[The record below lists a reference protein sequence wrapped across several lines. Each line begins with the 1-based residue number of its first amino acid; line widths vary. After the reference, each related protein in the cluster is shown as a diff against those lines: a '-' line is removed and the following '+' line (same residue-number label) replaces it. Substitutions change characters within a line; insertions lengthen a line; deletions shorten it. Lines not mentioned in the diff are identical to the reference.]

1 MDNRKQWVL
10 SRIRLGIFS
19 LVVGLLVIF
28 VGIWLELALSYLP
41 YDARIITGLGILLA
55 GLGIGLLVR
64 YGAALRDNQAAL
76 RLSVEERDER
86 TVQIRQRAGNRAYWV
101 STALVY
107 LGLMWASF
115 ASNGALPDLV
125 GDALW
130 YFLAAGVLI
139 PFGVYIASILLD
151 ERNS

>member
-1 MDNRKQWVL
+1 MDNRKHWIF

-19 LVVGLLVIF
+19 LIVGLLVIF
-28 VGIWLELALSYLP
+28 VGIWLELAFSYLP

-55 GLGIGLLVR
+55 GVGIGLLVR
-64 YGAALRDNQAAL
+64 YGAALKDSQAAL

-86 TVQIRQRAGNRAYWV
+86 TVQIRHRAGHRAYWV

-107 LGLMWASF
+107 TGLMWASF
-115 ASNGALPDLV
+115 AANNTLIDLA

-139 PFGVYIASILLD
+139 PFAVYIASILLD
-151 ERNS
+151 ERSS

>member
-1 MDNRKQWVL
+1 MDNRKHWIF

-28 VGIWLELALSYLP
+28 VGVWLELAFSSLP

-64 YGAALRDNQAAL
+64 YGAALKDSQAAL

-86 TVQIRQRAGNRAYWV
+86 TVQIRQRAGHRAYWV

-115 ASNGALPDLV
+115 AANNTLIDLA

-130 YFLAAGVLI
+130 YFLASGVLI

-151 ERNS
+151 QRNS